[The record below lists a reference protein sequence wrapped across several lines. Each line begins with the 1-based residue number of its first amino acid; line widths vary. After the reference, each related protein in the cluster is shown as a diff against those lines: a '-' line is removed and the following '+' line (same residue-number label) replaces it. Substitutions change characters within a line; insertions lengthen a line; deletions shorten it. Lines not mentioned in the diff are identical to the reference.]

1 MISYCMPKPV
11 KEYKDI
17 IEEITLRSFMEK
29 AKMNQNKQVKEV

>member
-11 KEYKDI
+11 KEYQDI

-29 AKMNQNKQVKEV
+29 AKTNPNKQVKEV